1 MDIGDD
7 ADLPAAIGHEVFVP
21 HSHWQ
26 VPGSFSAGDVFVPQP
41 APDALSM
48 HSNPVSEAFAL
59 SSPSGPPV
67 HNTGHAF
74 PTQEVPHAFGL
85 PSPCLSTVHHVASD
99 AMSDISGMSFQDASH
114 AFAPGP
120 FQDAF
125 ALPFE
130 GFGIPDESMPFQDVP
145 ACSQPAQY
153 SGGPNASQP
162 FAPEQVEAMPGL
174 SGQAVHGLDDSHAFV
189 PKPVSNASHAFAMP
203 GLSGQAVHGL
213 DDSHAFV
220 PQPVSNASHA
230 FAMPGLT
237 GQAVHGVGDSHA
249 FVPEPVSNASHAFA
263 MPGLIGQAVHGLGDS
278 HAFVPQ
284 PMSNAIDMCGPS
296 GQAVQPARLG
306 VQDFL
311 EQSLPEAMSA
321 SPAQVHQYLE
331 DSQLVDTKDMPATAT
346 PRQAEPTQ
354 SMPNTVVSVP
364 VQKEKQEVFRT
375 IVRPTNDDEL
385 PFKVA
390 AIRLEGDHVLSAN
403 VLEDTVEWE
412 WRRATNAIGLKSKK
426 EFQYLRRNK
435 DLHTRELIAAAIPQ
449 SQIMYKGEGSK
460 TSPNVHCMGSSAFL
474 LLISRPPTGNWH
486 QLQSR
491 KHFRL

>member
-1 MDIGDD
+1 
-7 ADLPAAIGHEVFVP
+7 
-21 HSHWQ
+21 
-26 VPGSFSAGDVFVPQP
+26 
-41 APDALSM
+41 
-48 HSNPVSEAFAL
+48 
-59 SSPSGPPV
+59 
-67 HNTGHAF
+67 
-74 PTQEVPHAFGL
+74 
-85 PSPCLSTVHHVASD
+85 
-99 AMSDISGMSFQDASH
+99 
-114 AFAPGP
+114 
-120 FQDAF
+120 
-125 ALPFE
+125 
-130 GFGIPDESMPFQDVP
+130 
-145 ACSQPAQY
+145 
-153 SGGPNASQP
+153 
-162 FAPEQVEAMPGL
+162 MPGL
-174 SGQAVHGLDDSHAFV
+174 IGQAVHGA
-189 PKPVSNASHAFAMP
+189 
-203 GLSGQAVHGL
+203 
-213 DDSHAFV
+213 
-220 PQPVSNASHA
+220 
-230 FAMPGLT
+230 
-237 GQAVHGVGDSHA
+237 GDSHA

>member
-1 MDIGDD
+1 MPGPSGQAVHGLDD
-7 ADLPAAIGHEVFVP
+7 
-21 HSHWQ
+21 SHAFISQ
-26 VPGSFSAGDVFVPQP
+26 
-41 APDALSM
+41 
-48 HSNPVSEAFAL
+48 PVS
-59 SSPSGPPV
+59 
-67 HNTGHAF
+67 N
-74 PTQEVPHAFGL
+74 
-85 PSPCLSTVHHVASD
+85 
-99 AMSDISGMSFQDASH
+99 ASH
-114 AFAPGP
+114 AFAMPVHVLGGSH
-120 FQDAF
+120 AF
-125 ALPFE
+125 VPEPVSNASHAFVM
-130 GFGIPDESMPFQDVP
+130 PDLSSQAFHGVVDSHAVVP
-145 ACSQPAQY
+145 QPVSSASHAFVMSACSQPAQY
-153 SGGPNASQP
+153 LGGPNASQP
-162 FAPEQVEAMPGL
+162 FAPEQVEVMPGL

-237 GQAVHGVGDSHA
+237 GQAVHGVGDSHAFVPEPVSNASHAFAMPGLIGQAVHGAGDSHA